1 MRYTFKSMEEQY
13 KRLSLLIGEEAI
25 QKLHSKKVIVFGLGG
40 VGGYVVEEL
49 VRSGIKHIALVDND
63 VINASNINR
72 QIIATSEN
80 IGELKVDAFKKRI
93 KAINPD
99 INVETYPIFYLS
111 EDNTIDLSQYDYVI
125 DCIDT
130 VKSKIGIISYCVN
143 HNIKVISSLGT
154 ANKLDPSKVEITDL
168 SKTEGDPLA
177 KVLRRELSKI
187 GIKHVKVVYSK
198 ESPIVKGANKDNLP
212 SSAFVPNT
220 AGIYIASVVIKELIN
235 E

>member
-1 MRYTFKSMEEQY
+1 MEEQY

-25 QKLHSKKVIVFGLGG
+25 KKLHSKKVIVFGLGG

-80 IGELKVDAFKKRI
+80 IGELKVDAFKNRI

-99 INVETYPIFYLS
+99 INVETYPIFYLP

-154 ANKLDPSKVEITDL
+154 ANKLDLSKVEITDL

>member
-1 MRYTFKSMEEQY
+1 MEEQY
-13 KRLSLLIGEEAI
+13 KRLSLLIGQEAI
-25 QKLHSKKVIVFGLGG
+25 KKLHSKKVIVFGLGG

-63 VINASNINR
+63 VISASNINR

-80 IGELKVDAFKKRI
+80 IGELKVDAFNSRI

-99 INVETYPIFYLS
+99 INVETYPLFYLP

-220 AGIYIASVVIKELIN
+220 AGIYIASVVIRELIN

>member
-1 MRYTFKSMEEQY
+1 MEEQY
-13 KRLSLLIGEEAI
+13 KRLSLLIGKEAI
-25 QKLHSKKVIVFGLGG
+25 KKLHSKKVIVFGLGG

-49 VRSGIKHIALVDND
+49 VRSGIQHIALVDND

-80 IGELKVDAFKKRI
+80 IGELKVDAFNSRI

-99 INVETYPIFYLS
+99 INVETYPLFYLP
-111 EDNTIDLSQYDYVI
+111 EDSTIDLSQYDYVI

-143 HNIKVISSLGT
+143 HNIRVISSLGT

>member
-13 KRLSLLIGEEAI
+13 KRLSLLIGKEAI
-25 QKLHSKKVIVFGLGG
+25 KKLHSKKVIVFGLGG

-80 IGELKVDAFKKRI
+80 IGELKVDAFKNRI

-99 INVETYPIFYLS
+99 IKVETYPLFYLP
-111 EDNTIDLSQYDYVI
+111 ENNTIDLSKYDYVI

-143 HNIKVISSLGT
+143 HNVKVISSLGT

-198 ESPIVKGANKDNLP
+198 ESPIVKGTNKDNLP